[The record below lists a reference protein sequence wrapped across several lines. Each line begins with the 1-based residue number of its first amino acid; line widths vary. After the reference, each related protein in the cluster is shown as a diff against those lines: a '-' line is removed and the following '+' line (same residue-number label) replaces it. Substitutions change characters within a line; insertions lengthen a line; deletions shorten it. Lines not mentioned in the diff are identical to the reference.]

1 MLTSHMLAWMPTLT
15 KQEQAAG
22 NLYISPQDSGNC
34 LIINGLQCDWLTDEN
49 QHRDWCQ
56 EKFCQEVH
64 RINVG
69 CSEQIQ
75 GRAHHVS
82 GGGYHWWRHYQVRWQ
97 SFLGEFS
104 VNVTLEKTH
113 RNGFNQIP
121 VGHRQKQTSAKC
133 KKKNREYTDPFG
145 AGKITKTKCV
155 VVPREACFINLIVR
169 EKIKEIVSVAIYGQ
183 MRPTW
188 YFIRTQMS
196 RPVIGYL
203 CFGNQQVAVY
213 SHLGMNTIIII
224 PGEICLL
231 PLCKQVHFR
240 LGEFI

>member
-1 MLTSHMLAWMPTLT
+1 M
-15 KQEQAAG
+15 
-22 NLYISPQDSGNC
+22 
-34 LIINGLQCDWLTDEN
+34 
-49 QHRDWCQ
+49 
-56 EKFCQEVH
+56 
-64 RINVG
+64 
-69 CSEQIQ
+69 
-75 GRAHHVS
+75 
-82 GGGYHWWRHYQVRWQ
+82 
-97 SFLGEFS
+97 
-104 VNVTLEKTH
+104 
-113 RNGFNQIP
+113 
-121 VGHRQKQTSAKC
+121 QKS
-133 KKKNREYTDPFG
+133 REYTDPFG

-155 VVPREACFINLIVR
+155 VVPREARFINLIVR

-231 PLCKQVHFR
+231 PLCKQVHLR